1 MKNKFVVL
9 ASIILGIVLLIVA
22 GMYFIR
28 KNKVLVNSTDKTTLT
43 TIKEEKIVTDDF
55 SINLPNGWTQTTA
68 PAGAIAMVVN
78 SNDNITDPAAK
89 KINFQSYFAVVH
101 DTLKGKS
108 LKEYTQLVKNFLQ
121 QNNSSVVFSQEQDL
135 TINGQSAHQ
144 IEIEMTQ
151 QEVNFKVL
159 LILINGQ
166 ADDIWSLSFNTAKSN
181 WEDYK
186 EIFYSTANS
195 FIIKK

>member
-1 MKNKFVVL
+1 MKNKFIVL
-9 ASIILGIVLLIVA
+9 ALIILGIVLLIVV
-22 GMYFIR
+22 GVYFIQ
-28 KNKVLVNSTDKTTLT
+28 KNKVLVNSMGTTTLT

-68 PAGAIAMVVN
+68 KAGAIAMVVN
-78 SNDNITDPAAK
+78 SSDNITDPAAK

-101 DTLKGKS
+101 ETLGEKS
-108 LKEYTQLVKNFLQ
+108 LKEYIQLVKDFLQ
-121 QNNSSVVFSQEQDL
+121 QNSSSIVFSQEQDL

-144 IEIEMTQ
+144 IEIEIIQ
-151 QEVNFKVL
+151 QEVTFKVL
-159 LILINGQ
+159 LILIKSQ
-166 ADDIWSLSFNTAKSN
+166 ADDVWSLSFNTAKSN

-186 EIFYSTANS
+186 ELFYSTANS